1 MALGASRIETGTAK
15 ALHAVLLQLAQP
27 GVSDIEAYR
36 STGASRSNFTKWR
49 RRVQQILERQRR
61 ASIRARGSTL
71 IYEHERVNG
80 ATYLPA
86 TAPPSVHASGSH
98 SCATERL
105 DSYYY

>member
-1 MALGASRIETGTAK
+1 M
-15 ALHAVLLQLAQP
+15 
-27 GVSDIEAYR
+27 
-36 STGASRSNFTKWR
+36 
-49 RRVQQILERQRR
+49 QQILERQRR
-61 ASIRARGSTL
+61 ASIRARGSAL